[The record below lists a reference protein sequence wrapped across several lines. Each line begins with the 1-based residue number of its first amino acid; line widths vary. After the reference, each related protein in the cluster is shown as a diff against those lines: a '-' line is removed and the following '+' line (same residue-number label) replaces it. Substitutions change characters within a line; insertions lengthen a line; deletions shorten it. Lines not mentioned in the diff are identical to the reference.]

1 MAPARMHVNSDSSL
15 LDDFLRLHGTSL
27 DGTQRQDFAALEMTV
42 KPNVATAAPH
52 TIPVITLRRS
62 ISFMG
67 LLLVWD

>member
-1 MAPARMHVNSDSSL
+1 MHVNSDSSL
-15 LDDFLRLHGTSL
+15 LDEGLRLHSPALTEPKGK
-27 DGTQRQDFAALEMTV
+27 DFAALGMTV

-67 LLLVWD
+67 LLLV